1 MDPYIFSSR
10 LVLMIVKNI
19 GPSSLTAVPRRV
31 LTHFGREIVETKLLA
46 LNVKWDSGRNLTMY

>member
-1 MDPYIFSSR
+1 
-10 LVLMIVKNI
+10 MIVKNI

-46 LNVKWDSGRNLTMY
+46 LNVKWDSGRNLTMYLQVSEGK